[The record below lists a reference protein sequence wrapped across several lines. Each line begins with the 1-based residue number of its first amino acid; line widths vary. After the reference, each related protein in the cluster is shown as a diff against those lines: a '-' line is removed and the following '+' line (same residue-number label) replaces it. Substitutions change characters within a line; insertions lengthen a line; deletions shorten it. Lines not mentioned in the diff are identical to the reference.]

1 MNKMMRRMTGAGLA
15 LLAAAMLAPEAK
27 AVATSSAT
35 LNIDVTIVSN
45 LSVKVNNVASSTD
58 SVQSWNTSA
67 QAFFASATTATVTN
81 DSGAQ
86 TEKWALSTLAN
97 SIDQGTAGSW
107 SLAAS
112 LGAVGADSFGV
123 QAVFGSATTPVG
135 SCPATGSSDWASAF
149 APILTA
155 APVTYTSTTFADTN
169 LNNGGAN
176 SFKPDVFSGVG
187 DGRMLAGNK
196 RALCWKVTT
205 PTTTSTIDQQTI
217 MVIVSALNP

>member
-1 MNKMMRRMTGAGLA
+1 MRRLKRWLAGI
-15 LLAAAMLAPEAK
+15 AAGAMLGIAPCAH

-35 LNIDVTIVSN
+35 LNIDVTIVAN
-45 LSVKVNNVASSTD
+45 LSVKVNTVASSTET
-58 SVQSWNTSA
+58 SPNWTTSA
-67 QAFFASATTATVTN
+67 QAFFASVTTATVTN

-97 SIDQGTAGSW
+97 SIDQGVAGSW

-112 LGAVGADSFGV
+112 LGTVGADSFGV

-135 SCPATGSSDWASAF
+135 GCPAAGAADWGSAF

-155 APVTYTSTTFADTN
+155 SPVTYTSTTFADTN

-176 SFKPDVFSGVG
+176 TFKPDVFAGAA

-205 PTTTSTIDQQTI
+205 PTTTSTLDKQAI